1 MTARKYAGNDDT
13 NTLSCNFLIDRI
25 GERRRLRFSLC
36 PSHDEVSLSCK
47 PRLCNMRIAQD
58 SDVVDSIAPSSVVCH
73 HPWGRYNHAAMCCYV
88 FPLSAESWPPFLM
101 WARCFPLLGAPVF
114 LSVLVHHHFSVSL
127 PVHYH
132 QVSLHTGNP
141 PSPLHCP
148 VFTNHPFSLCPREFR
163 PSNNIR
169 TGTHWQTFGVDP
181 PSTEYPF
188 RLPSRA
194 HSE

>member
-1 MTARKYAGNDDT
+1 MMRFHSLASQGFATCASRRILMLL
-13 NTLSCNFLIDRI
+13 TLS
-25 GERRRLRFSLC
+25 
-36 PSHDEVSLSCK
+36 HQVVSCVITPEGDIITQPCVVMLPLFR
-47 PRLCNMRIAQD
+47 PRA
-58 SDVVDSIAPSSVVCH
+58 
-73 HPWGRYNHAAMCCYV
+73 G
-88 FPLSAESWPPFLM
+88 PPFLM

>member
-88 FPLSAESWPPFLM
+88 VPLSAESWPPFLM
-101 WARCFPLLGAPVF
+101 WARCFSPFGGPSFSFCASASSF
-114 LSVLVHHHFSVSL
+114 LSLVTGSLSSSLSPYRQPPVSSSL
-127 PVHYH
+127 PGFH
-132 QVSLHTGNP
+132 
-141 PSPLHCP
+141 
-148 VFTNHPFSLCPREFR
+148 
-163 PSNNIR
+163 
-169 TGTHWQTFGVDP
+169 
-181 PSTEYPF
+181 
-188 RLPSRA
+188 
-194 HSE
+194 